1 MNILKSSK
9 NLLIK
14 HDSSDLISIMIEKGE
29 KTLRM
34 ESTLLMEDEI
44 RNFLDNISKALT
56 LMYFW
61 IVMVKIIIFV

>member
-14 HDSSDLISIMIEKGE
+14 HDSSDLISIMIGKGE

-34 ESTLLMEDEI
+34 ESS
-44 RNFLDNISKALT
+44 ISFISFDKE
-56 LMYFW
+56 FS
-61 IVMVKIIIFV
+61 I

>member
-1 MNILKSSK
+1 
-9 NLLIK
+9 
-14 HDSSDLISIMIEKGE
+14 
-29 KTLRM
+29 M

>member
-14 HDSSDLISIMIEKGE
+14 HYDSSDLISIMIEKGE

-34 ESTLLMEDEI
+34 ETS
-44 RNFLDNISKALT
+44 ISFITFDKQ
-56 LMYFW
+56 FS
-61 IVMVKIIIFV
+61 I